1 MHRLTLSNMCYPNN
15 ALSAP
20 RSNMPGLPS
29 CRPLPILSPAG
40 PLQIRAHPE
49 HSRCWWDALAD
60 RPLPSPRPPCTWPA
74 GQPAV
79 RGPHTAAGMVSR
91 TMPASHRLPRAQ
103 MRVSGTAETGRGAAG
118 AARPAPG
125 GTPPAGQWPGCPE
138 CEQERRQLSSPLAS
152 AHRWAG
158 RASVCWDQH
167 PVAPAISLAPAPLY
181 PAMPTVAGRCG
192 IPPSVGR
199 SSRLRASLASLACC
213 SRLCR
218 NTHRPLRRRA
228 WEPAHPALPLPVESS
243 HARRTRP
250 RVLSTSAPAMAG
262 LRATAHPSCRQ
273 SSQSSACRA
282 CRACRSRWPLHDT

>member
-1 MHRLTLSNMCYPNN
+1 MHRLTLSNMCYPNT

-20 RSNMPGLPS
+20 RSNTPGLPS

-118 AARPAPG
+118 AARRAPG
-125 GTPPAGQWPGCPE
+125 GYATRGSVAWLPGMRARAQAIVFAVGLGSPMGREGFGVLGPTPRRSCDLISARSALSCDADGGGTVRHPLLGRSVIAPPRFTSFPSLLLAPLQERAPPA
-138 CEQERRQLSSPLAS
+138 
-152 AHRWAG
+152 
-158 RASVCWDQH
+158 
-167 PVAPAISLAPAPLY
+167 
-181 PAMPTVAGRCG
+181 
-192 IPPSVGR
+192 
-199 SSRLRASLASLACC
+199 
-213 SRLCR
+213 
-218 NTHRPLRRRA
+218 
-228 WEPAHPALPLPVESS
+228 
-243 HARRTRP
+243 
-250 RVLSTSAPAMAG
+250 STSSLG
-262 LRATAHPSCRQ
+262 TG
-273 SSQSSACRA
+273 SSGASST
-282 CRACRSRWPLHDT
+282 S